1 MKFKPFDL
9 NTPPAELEKKIVD
22 YWKKNKI
29 FEKSV
34 EQRKSAPLFSF
45 YDGPPFATGTP
56 HYGHIVASAIK
67 DVIPRYKT
75 MKGFRVD
82 RKWGW
87 DCHGLPI
94 ENIVEKKL
102 AIKKKKEI
110 YLLTVEK
117 FNATAKKQVLKYVDA
132 WEKVIERL
140 GRWVDMKNSYKTMDL
155 NYMESVWWV
164 FKQLWD
170 KNLIYENYRSLYI
183 CPRCETTLAQ
193 SEVAEGY
200 RETQDISVI
209 AKFKILNEQNSYFL
223 AWTTTPWTLLG
234 NSALAVGK
242 EIQYVEIKIDNENYI
257 LAKDRLSEIEE
268 KYQLV
273 KSFKSNKI
281 IGKRYL
287 PLIEYYLDKKNIKNI
302 ENAYQVVEADF
313 VTTDEGTGIVH
324 IAPAFGEEDLMLS
337 KAKKL
342 PLFQH
347 IGMDGIIDKN
357 IPVFGNLNVKDPEDF
372 HKTDI
377 EIIKYLAEKNLLFK
391 KEKYTHSYPHCWRCE
406 TPLLNYATNSFFV
419 SVEKIKEKALKNQSE
434 IQWIPKHIKAGRFG
448 KWLEGARDWSISRQ
462 RFWAST
468 IPVWQCKNLH
478 QKVFGSIAD
487 LEKISQSKIIDL
499 HKEFMDKIEFPCPEC
514 QEKMKRVEDVLD
526 CWFESGSMPFAQL
539 HSPFENRQEF
549 NDRFPAD
556 FIAEGIDQTRTWFY
570 YLHIIASA
578 IENKYAFKNVI
589 VNGIVL
595 AENGK
600 KMSKRLNNYPDPMV
614 MIDKYS
620 ADVLRYYLLS
630 SSVVTAENI
639 NFSEGELAD
648 NFRHFYR
655 MLKNS
660 YGFFLLYSYLNR
672 IDVNRLSKFQSEN
685 ILDKWIISK
694 LNLLIKKITFDLDKY
709 RLNKACRLIP
719 EFIDDLSNWYIR
731 RSRKRFWKNND
742 QNDLNC
748 AISTLYDTLV
758 ALAKIIAPIM
768 PFIAEEIFCNLTA
781 QESVHLENY
790 PEYNEEKINN
800 NLIDEMERVRN
811 LVSVGLAWRLEN
823 KIKIKQPL
831 LTAKYS
837 GNKLNSDLEKIM
849 ADELNVKKVEL
860 DKNVELIEIDGT
872 ITDELKK
879 EGQSREIVRII
890 QEMRKKAGYN
900 YDDQIRVYIENSQ
913 EIFGQFVV
921 DIEGET
927 ISKIVESKIDQP
939 DKEENYQGTLVQI
952 KKC

>member
-1 MKFKPFDL
+1 MKFKQFDL
-9 NTPPAELEKKIVD
+9 NISPAELEDKIVD

-29 FEKSV
+29 FEKSI
-34 EQRKSAPLFSF
+34 EKRKTAPYFSF

-94 ENIVEKKL
+94 ENIVEKEL
-102 AIKKKKEI
+102 GIKKKKEI
-110 YLLTVEK
+110 YSLTVEK
-117 FNATAKKQVLKYVDA
+117 FNATARKQVLKYVDA

-140 GRWVDMKNSYKTMDL
+140 GRWSDMKNSYKTMDL

-209 AKFKILNEQNSYFL
+209 AKFKILDEENKYFL

-257 LAKDRLSEIEE
+257 LAEGRLSEIKE
-268 KYQLV
+268 KYQLIKTI
-273 KSFKSNKI
+273 KSQEI
-281 IGKRYL
+281 VGKKYS
-287 PLIEYYLDKKNIKNI
+287 PLIEYYLKNKNINNI

-324 IAPAFGEEDLMLS
+324 IAPGFGEEDLVLS
-337 KAKKL
+337 KEKKL
-342 PLFQH
+342 PIFQH

-357 IPVFGNLNVKDPEDF
+357 IPIFGNMNVKDPENY

-377 EIIKYLAEKNLLFK
+377 EVIKYLAENNLLFK

-419 SVEKIKEKALKNQSE
+419 SVEKIKEIALINKSE
-434 IQWIPKHIKAGRFG
+434 INWVPKHIKAGRFG
-448 KWLEGARDWSISRQ
+448 KWLENAHDWSISRQ

-468 IPVWQCKNLH
+468 IPVWQCQNLH

-487 LEKISQSKIIDL
+487 LEKISKTKITDL
-499 HKEFMDKIEFPCPEC
+499 HKEFMDKIEFPCSEC
-514 QEKMKRVEDVLD
+514 QKTMKRVEDVLD

-539 HSPFENRQEF
+539 HYPFENKQNF
-549 NDRFPAD
+549 QKNFPAD
-556 FIAEGIDQTRTWFY
+556 FIAEGVDQTRTWFY
-570 YLHIIASA
+570 YLHIIANA
-578 IENKYAFKNVI
+578 IENKNAFKNVV

-595 AENGK
+595 AEDGK
-600 KMSKRLNNYPDPMV
+600 KMSKRLNNYPDPIV

-630 SSVVTAENI
+630 SPVVSAENI
-639 NFSEGELAD
+639 NFSEKELAD
-648 NFRHFYR
+648 NFRRFYR

-660 YGFFLLYSYLNR
+660 YGFFLLYCELNK
-672 IDVNRLSKFQSEN
+672 IDIDQLPKIESEN
-685 ILDKWIISK
+685 ILDNWIISK
-694 LNLLIKKITFDLDKY
+694 LNLLIKNITLELDNY
-709 RLNKACRLIP
+709 QLNNACRLIP
-719 EFIDDLSNWYIR
+719 DFIDDLSNWYIR
-731 RSRKRFWKNND
+731 RSRKRFWKNENRE
-742 QNDLNC
+742 DLEC
-748 AISTLYDTLV
+748 ATITLYNTLV

-768 PFIAEEIFCNLTA
+768 PFLAEEIFCNLTA
-781 QESVHLENY
+781 KESVHLENY
-790 PEYNEEKINN
+790 PVHNEDKIDH
-800 NLIDEMERVRN
+800 NLINEMERART
-811 LVSVGLAWRLEN
+811 LVSAGLTWRLEN

-831 LTAKYS
+831 SSAKYS
-837 GNKLNSDLEKIM
+837 GEKLNSDLENII
-849 ADELNVKKVEL
+849 AEELNVKKVEL
-860 DKNVELIEIDGT
+860 DKKVKLIEIDCT

-879 EGQSREIVRII
+879 EGQSREVVRLI
-890 QEMRKKAGYN
+890 QEMRKKVGYG
-900 YDDQIRVYIENSQ
+900 YGDKIKVYIENSQ
-913 EIFGQFVV
+913 EKFDQFITE
-921 DIEGET
+921 IERET
-927 ISKIVESKIDQP
+927 VSKIVESRIDHP
-939 DKEENYQGTLVQI
+939 DTEENYQDTLVQI